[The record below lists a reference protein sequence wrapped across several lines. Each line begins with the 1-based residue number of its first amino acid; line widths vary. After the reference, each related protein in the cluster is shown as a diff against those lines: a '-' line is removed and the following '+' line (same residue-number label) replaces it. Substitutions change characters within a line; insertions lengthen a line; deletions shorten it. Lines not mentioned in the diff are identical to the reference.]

1 MNFLKPILPLYCG
14 LAAIYNRCA
23 TVTQGTKQQIFF
35 DTSPSGAICTIMRS
49 GKTLYR
55 NVAVPQALQ
64 IGKDKDPLVIT
75 CEKEGYKEATIDT
88 SSNLQGWTA
97 GNLLIGGGLGIA
109 IDFASGA
116 ARLYPDQITILLEKE

>member
-1 MNFLKPILPLYCG
+1 
-14 LAAIYNRCA
+14 
-23 TVTQGTKQQIFF
+23 
-35 DTSPSGAICTIMRS
+35 MRS

-75 CEKEGYKEATIDT
+75 CEKKGYKEATIDT
-88 SSNLQGWTA
+88 SSKLQGWTA
-97 GNLLIGGGLGIA
+97 GNLLIGGGLGVA